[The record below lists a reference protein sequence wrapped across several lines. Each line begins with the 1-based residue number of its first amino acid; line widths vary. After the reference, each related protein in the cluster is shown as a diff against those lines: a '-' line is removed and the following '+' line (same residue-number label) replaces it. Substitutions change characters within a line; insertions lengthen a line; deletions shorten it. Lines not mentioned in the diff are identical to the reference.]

1 VRVCRGLL
9 GVKKAIFEKEYH
21 ADPIEVSVSSEAK
34 GERTEETLVFHPPL
48 LDKATKMVRG
58 RITILIILLV
68 PLWLLLIFIYN
79 D

>member
-1 VRVCRGLL
+1 MRVCRDLL
-9 GVKKAIFEKEYH
+9 GLKKAIFEKEYH

-58 RITILIILLV
+58 RITVMFSTIIDV
-68 PLWLLLIFIYN
+68 IDIYLQ
-79 D
+79 

>member
-1 VRVCRGLL
+1 MRVCRGLV

-58 RITILIILLV
+58 RITIIIILY
-68 PLWLLLIFIYN
+68 PYCYY
-79 D
+79 